1 MSYRTITSLGITR
14 IYLGISNV
22 LFRFWNMRDPPYIQK
37 QCSLI
42 AMLGGHSFPPT
53 RVTLKRC
60 MFEPTV

>member
-42 AMLGGHSFPPT
+42 AMLGGPLFPPHP
-53 RVTLKRC
+53 RYPQAMYV
-60 MFEPTV
+60 